1 MHCKWRKQELK
12 ESLYFIEVKV
22 VAGHVIHS
30 LCLSSWSELFTFQ
43 VLKRHFR
50 SKKRIPAKKG
60 GLFVALSEAKQ
71 HIYTKYRKNTAD
83 YPLSGGIQVCINII
97 RLVAPIS
104 LFYERKL
111 HHCVRIFESITY
123 VTGLKGLVRTVEYL
137 YNTFPYF
144 QVLLLTFDI
153 DEPWSSSVVFILIIF
168 TMCPKS
174 LSAFL
179 SWTISENFLF
189 DNKFCEKR

>member
-1 MHCKWRKQELK
+1 MSFTTCVCLPDLNCLPFKYWRDILGQKSGFQPKK
-12 ESLYFIEVKV
+12 EVCS
-22 VAGHVIHS
+22 S
-30 LCLSSWSELFTFQ
+30 LCQ
-43 VLKRHFR
+43 KRNNISTR
-50 SKKRIPAKKG
+50 NVEKILQIIPW
-60 GLFVALSEAKQ
+60 V
-71 HIYTKYRKNTAD
+71 
-83 YPLSGGIQVCINII
+83 GGIQVCINII

-179 SWTISENFLF
+179 SWTISENFSF

>member
-1 MHCKWRKQELK
+1 M
-12 ESLYFIEVKV
+12 V
-22 VAGHVIHS
+22 VI
-30 LCLSSWSELFTFQ
+30 
-43 VLKRHFR
+43 
-50 SKKRIPAKKG
+50 
-60 GLFVALSEAKQ
+60 
-71 HIYTKYRKNTAD
+71 
-83 YPLSGGIQVCINII
+83 
-97 RLVAPIS
+97 APIS

-179 SWTISENFLF
+179 SWTISEIFYLTINSVKKDKAMSLLRFTHTQQCRF
-189 DNKFCEKR
+189 KITKSISAFRRTF

>member
-71 HIYTKYRKNTAD
+71 HICTKYRKNTAD

-97 RLVAPIS
+97 RRRYCSYLVILRTKITPLCS
-104 LFYERKL
+104 YFWKHHVRNRFERSSTNSG
-111 HHCVRIFESITY
+111 IFI
-123 VTGLKGLVRTVEYL
+123 
-137 YNTFPYF
+137 
-144 QVLLLTFDI
+144 
-153 DEPWSSSVVFILIIF
+153 
-168 TMCPKS
+168 
-174 LSAFL
+174 
-179 SWTISENFLF
+179 
-189 DNKFCEKR
+189 